1 MTEVQMPREVLTLR
15 IPSQTLAQLEQ
26 VARHRGE
33 TRTEVLLAAIEDLVS
48 RDANVRAARLEEA
61 RARLRA
67 AAEEQSAFLDRASV
81 SDEWRT
87 F

>member
-1 MTEVQMPREVLTLR
+1 MPREVLTLR
-15 IPSQTLAQLEQ
+15 IPAQTLAQLEQ

-33 TRTEVLLAAIEDLVS
+33 TRTEVVLGAIEELVS
-48 RDANVRAARLEEA
+48 RDVNVRAARLEEA

-67 AAEEQSAFLDRASV
+67 AAEEQTEFLDRVSV

>member
-1 MTEVQMPREVLTLR
+1 MPREVLTLR
-15 IPSQTLAQLEQ
+15 IRAQTLAQLEQ

-33 TRTEVLLAAIEDLVS
+33 TRTEVVLGAIEDLVS

-67 AAEEQSAFLDRASV
+67 AAEEQSAFLDRRSV

>member
-1 MTEVQMPREVLTLR
+1 MSEVLSFR
-15 IPSQTLAQLEQ
+15 VPAETLAQLEQ
-26 VARHRGE
+26 VARRRGE
-33 TRTEVLLAAIEDLVS
+33 TRTEVVLGALEDFIAH
-48 RDANVRAARLEEA
+48 DANLRAARLEEA

-67 AAEEQSAFLDRASV
+67 AAEEQSEFLDRVSV